1 MLRVTLNESLKAAVK
16 AKDQR
21 ATSTLRLILAAL
33 KDRDIAA
40 RGKGNCDG
48 IGEDEILVMLQQMVR
63 QREEAIQLYDRGG
76 RNDLVQ
82 KENEEIDLI
91 QRFLPE
97 QLHEHEMQGAIQD
110 VIGELKAVS
119 LKDMGRI
126 MGKLKERYP
135 GRMDFGRASAIVKQ
149 KLS

>member
-110 VIGELKAVS
+110 VIGELRAVS